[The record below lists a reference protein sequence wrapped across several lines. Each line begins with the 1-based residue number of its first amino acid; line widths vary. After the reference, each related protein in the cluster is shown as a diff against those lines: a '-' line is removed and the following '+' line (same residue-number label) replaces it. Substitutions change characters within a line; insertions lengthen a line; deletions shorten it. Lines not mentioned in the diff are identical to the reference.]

1 VLPRIEIEN
10 HRKKRRQASR
20 QDREFLLSLS
30 LMENVEKRF
39 EQQSTSN
46 SNAIRCLDAAMRL
59 AAYRVPECYE
69 RQAFISVC
77 RRVRHHHLCDVTRAE
92 NR

>member
-39 EQQSTSN
+39 EQQSTSIRTP
-46 SNAIRCLDAAMRL
+46 SDASVQRCGLRHTAYLNATSARL
-59 AAYRVPECYE
+59 SSASAG
-69 RQAFISVC
+69 VC
-77 RRVRHHHLCDVTRAE
+77 AIITCAT
-92 NR
+92 